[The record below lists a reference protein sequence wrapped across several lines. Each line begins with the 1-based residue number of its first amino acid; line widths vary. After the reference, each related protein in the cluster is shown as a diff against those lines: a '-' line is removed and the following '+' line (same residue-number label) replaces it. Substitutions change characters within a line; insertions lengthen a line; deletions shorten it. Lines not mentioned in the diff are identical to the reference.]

1 LQPNPRTR
9 NKGGTVKH
17 IQFDEPTEIAYQ
29 DLPFWVIQELL
40 TDPGVSTE
48 ERKVIRQ
55 SRKVKNVPLK
65 EAQ

>member
-1 LQPNPRTR
+1 
-9 NKGGTVKH
+9 VKH